1 MIDSTTTH
9 TQMTRHIFGGSSSS
23 GSPRNNLP
31 VMPVRLGLT
40 ALRRQNR
47 LAWASPCVLAHFDLP
62 RPRAH
67 VAMEPTTQE
76 ERC

>member
-1 MIDSTTTH
+1 MVDSAATH
-9 TQMTRHIFGGSSSS
+9 ARMMRHIFGGSASS

-47 LAWASPCVLAHFDLP
+47 LAWASPGLSAIVLAHLDLP

-67 VAMEPTTQE
+67 AAAAPTI
-76 ERC
+76 